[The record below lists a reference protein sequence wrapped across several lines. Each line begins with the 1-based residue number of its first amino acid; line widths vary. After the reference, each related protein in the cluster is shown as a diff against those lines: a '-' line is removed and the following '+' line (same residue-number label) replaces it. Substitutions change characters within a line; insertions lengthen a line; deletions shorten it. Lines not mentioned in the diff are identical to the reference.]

1 MKDSQGKIVN
11 VLIWL
16 TELHVKSMVG
26 AGKLLHI
33 MWLMHVLE
41 AGSNSSQPQRLG
53 THANWLKLQLTENLL
68 ASNYAS
74 IVFLTMPALRCL
86 FNSNSMLHSNEYT
99 SPSRKHTSLEIT
111 SNVMNNICA
120 ISKVSYLWCTFTVL
134 FQLNVMSRLA
144 LSILKTVYRLD
155 ILTYKY
161 RSERK

>member
-1 MKDSQGKIVN
+1 MAYRVARKKHGWSRKTTAHHVTDACTWGWFK
-11 VLIWL
+11 LI
-16 TELHVKSMVG
+16 TAAKTR
-26 AGKLLHI
+26 
-33 MWLMHVLE
+33 
-41 AGSNSSQPQRLG
+41 N
-53 THANWLKLQLTENLL
+53 TCQLTKTATDWKPPGVKLCQHCVLNH
-68 ASNYAS
+68 AS
-74 IVFLTMPALRCL
+74 ITLL

-111 SNVMNNICA
+111 SNVMNNVCA